1 MATHSSVL
9 AWRIPW
15 TEEPGGG
22 YSPRGHRQSD
32 TTAVLTLSL
41 SGGLTPVPGGWGW
54 SLADVGNP
62 RTQQPMVW
70 LLKYIP
76 IWEEPFSGSDYLQPC
91 GLQHT
96 RPPCPS
102 PTLGAF
108 SKQGRITF
116 AFKGE
121 FGVGAFENQPPPH
134 SSMTPVPMDTSHT
147 KAGGGD
153 IADSCLTL

>member
-22 YSPRGHRQSD
+22 YSPWGRRQSD

-76 IWEEPFSGSDYLQPC
+76 GKNHSVAPTICNRVDCSTPGLPVHHQLPELSQSREE
-91 GLQHT
+91 
-96 RPPCPS
+96 
-102 PTLGAF
+102 
-108 SKQGRITF
+108 
-116 AFKGE
+116 
-121 FGVGAFENQPPPH
+121 
-134 SSMTPVPMDTSHT
+134 
-147 KAGGGD
+147 
-153 IADSCLTL
+153 